1 MHRILQSCLP
11 DTLVLILHM
20 PSSLLLSKPVYP
32 SSGKDMPWK
41 IDLEILALPW
51 PGKRLSLRLTHQA
64 LVSLIH
70 MNLFSQDSHISL
82 CHASVR
88 VDQEICCFP

>member
-1 MHRILQSCLP
+1 MHQILQSCLP

-20 PSSLLLSKPVYP
+20 SSSLLLSKPVYP

-41 IDLEILALPW
+41 IDLEILVFPW
-51 PGKRLSLRLTHQA
+51 PGNRLSLRLIHQA

-70 MNLFSQDSHISL
+70 MNQVS
-82 CHASVR
+82 
-88 VDQEICCFP
+88 

>member
-41 IDLEILALPW
+41 IDLEILVFSW
-51 PGKRLSLRLTHQA
+51 PGNRLSLRLIHQA

-70 MNLFSQDSHISL
+70 MNQVS
-82 CHASVR
+82 
-88 VDQEICCFP
+88 